1 MTVGERVREIRKE
14 LNLNQTDFG
23 NKIGLKQT
31 AIGMYENNQRSVSD
45 RSITDICREFLV
57 NEEWLRNG
65 TGNMFVEPATFSL
78 DDYAKSNHLNDME
91 VNLVR
96 GFMELDPNTRNAL
109 YDLFRKAF
117 ATEHDEIAATSEED
131 SIEKELN
138 SYRLELEAEKKG
150 IILPVTQKP
159 KEGLG

>member
-1 MTVGERVREIRKE
+1 MNERIRELRKT
-14 LNLNQTDFG
+14 LGLNQVDFS
-23 NKIGLKQT
+23 KQ
-31 AIGMYENNQRSVSD
+31 ISVGSSTLAMFETGD
-45 RSITDICREFLV
+45 RIPKDIHITQICSTFNV

-109 YDLFRKAF
+109 CDLFRKAF
-117 ATEHDEIAATSEED
+117 AAEHDEIAATSEED